1 MYLAI
6 QYSSLGRISGDGQ
19 CIERWQGLRVRKRR
33 GNLTG
38 SIAHFPGCHCALQV
52 HAPPPACAL
61 RAIMTSKRPAPRE
74 ALSRCMYAAAANAR
88 NNTHKVPINYHLQKF
103 IKGFKR

>member
-1 MYLAI
+1 MGKIVSGHQAWSSVRLPTRAGGGGGSCSTEFVAYLAC
-6 QYSSLGRISGDGQ
+6 LDKEEGKEET
-19 CIERWQGLRVRKRR
+19 CRV
-33 GNLTG
+33 
-38 SIAHFPGCHCALQV
+38 
-52 HAPPPACAL
+52 
-61 RAIMTSKRPAPRE
+61 PRE